1 MVLFNKV
8 GIDLLQELLGQVKGG
23 VYIHETSYEKKT
35 KQLLIAYGTIAN
47 SENQV
52 APFSGISIKVRVIS
66 DEELNSVSTMEN
78 IKLNGQEIA
87 APQNIVQ
94 LFWTIVSEV
103 STELE
108 SRVQKI
114 LSKPQKSAIVVKAV
128 DIVNPFTIDS
138 RSASVRVELM
148 IGEFRYQ
155 EELPAFQVFYLGS
168 KGLFNYLILRCL
180 QFLCMRTFEANG
192 KNYIKIP
199 QKAFFNCIPK
209 FMQALSEVG
218 MLEVLLEDEAAISA
232 KLEELQKKILG
243 YVKKDSLEAGLEK
256 NYLISEADDE
266 FLISGLELAF
276 VAYLLLGTPS
286 RIPITILTWVLDELS
301 DTVIKDRLKEVDL
314 EFFYG
319 EEEKLFKG
327 LVEDQSE
334 EELYASVNKGF
345 YSNLFEMDVEAP
357 VLQFKKNVQ
366 KSLLKYDLGGL
377 KERKFKKS
385 DGKKK
390 NKPKE
395 KNAGANEKVEEVLTK
410 PFALFPAFDS
420 AEQELRTREFAKEIT
435 ICIVSESEDE
445 IDQNKLVLVSQNVM
459 QAIRDFSSQQIIY
472 LFGRWVYFQP
482 GAEDQLQDADYKN
495 VYKQIL
501 KWGKIRERL
510 IRKRWGLSDE
520 YDLISYDDIFSVLKK
535 DNFTN
540 VITELDHLFAIK
552 QLFVRKSKKGLETWK
567 KKKQAKVQQ
576 ILTLQMLE
584 PLVENPIKRK
594 KISFFGWRLGIHR
607 WLKKM
612 QGRIVLHGDLLRN
625 IDFLDDILFI
635 YNSRFGL
642 EIPNSILIDEI
653 MTELQGMESDGILK
667 RYLLGQHAVTSIPIK
682 VADSMS
688 EKRSLLIQ
696 MITAIIDRY
705 PT

>member
-128 DIVNPFTIDS
+128 DIVNPFTIDN

-276 VAYLLLGTPS
+276 VAYLLLGSADHRQHATPFSPASRTSLTPRRGNAEVRSSLPWLASSRPS
-286 RIPITILTWVLDELS
+286 RPNAGGDAAIASLGFQEAFYFL
-301 DTVIKDRLKEVDL
+301 L
-314 EFFYG
+314 EFRAAGVGRDQATFLV
-319 EEEKLFKG
+319 EEEHRRDRPDAVLLAQGIHPIRAVVVLRPRHFVLG
-327 LVEDQSE
+327 GERLELVGGLLPLRRMRRVMRLVEGD
-334 EELYASVNKGF
+334 AR
-345 YSNLFEMDVEAP
+345 NL
-357 VLQFKKNVQ
+357 
-366 KSLLKYDLGGL
+366 KSLL
-377 KERKFKKS
+377 
-385 DGKKK
+385 
-390 NKPKE
+390 
-395 KNAGANEKVEEVLTK
+395 VVL
-410 PFALFPAFDS
+410 LVHR
-420 AEQELRTREFAKEIT
+420 LHVREF
-435 ICIVSESEDE
+435 
-445 IDQNKLVLVSQNVM
+445 L
-459 QAIRDFSSQQIIY
+459 
-472 LFGRWVYFQP
+472 
-482 GAEDQLQDADYKN
+482 
-495 VYKQIL
+495 
-501 KWGKIRERL
+501 
-510 IRKRWGLSDE
+510 
-520 YDLISYDDIFSVLKK
+520 
-535 DNFTN
+535 
-540 VITELDHLFAIK
+540 
-552 QLFVRKSKKGLETWK
+552 
-567 KKKQAKVQQ
+567 
-576 ILTLQMLE
+576 
-584 PLVENPIKRK
+584 
-594 KISFFGWRLGIHR
+594 
-607 WLKKM
+607 
-612 QGRIVLHGDLLRN
+612 
-625 IDFLDDILFI
+625 
-635 YNSRFGL
+635 
-642 EIPNSILIDEI
+642 
-653 MTELQGMESDGILK
+653 
-667 RYLLGQHAVTSIPIK
+667 
-682 VADSMS
+682 
-688 EKRSLLIQ
+688 
-696 MITAIIDRY
+696 
-705 PT
+705 

>member
-1 MVLFNKV
+1 M
-8 GIDLLQELLGQVKGG
+8 
-23 VYIHETSYEKKT
+23 
-35 KQLLIAYGTIAN
+35 
-47 SENQV
+47 
-52 APFSGISIKVRVIS
+52 
-66 DEELNSVSTMEN
+66 
-78 IKLNGQEIA
+78 
-87 APQNIVQ
+87 
-94 LFWTIVSEV
+94 
-103 STELE
+103 
-108 SRVQKI
+108 
-114 LSKPQKSAIVVKAV
+114 
-128 DIVNPFTIDS
+128 
-138 RSASVRVELM
+138 
-148 IGEFRYQ
+148 
-155 EELPAFQVFYLGS
+155 
-168 KGLFNYLILRCL
+168 
-180 QFLCMRTFEANG
+180 
-192 KNYIKIP
+192 
-199 QKAFFNCIPK
+199 
-209 FMQALSEVG
+209 
-218 MLEVLLEDEAAISA
+218 
-232 KLEELQKKILG
+232 
-243 YVKKDSLEAGLEK
+243 
-256 NYLISEADDE
+256 
-266 FLISGLELAF
+266 
-276 VAYLLLGTPS
+276 
-286 RIPITILTWVLDELS
+286 LDELS

-395 KNAGANEKVEEVLTK
+395 KNAGANENVEEVLTK

-420 AEQELRTREFAKEIT
+420 AEQELRTREFAKELT

-607 WLKKM
+607 WIKKM

-705 PT
+705 PA